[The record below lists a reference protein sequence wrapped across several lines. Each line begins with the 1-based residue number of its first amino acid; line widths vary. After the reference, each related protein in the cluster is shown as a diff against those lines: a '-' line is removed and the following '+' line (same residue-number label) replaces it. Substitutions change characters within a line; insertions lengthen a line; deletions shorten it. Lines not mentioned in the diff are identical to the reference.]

1 MIDTHCHLN
10 TEPLWSER
18 EHWRQS
24 IEKLDALIVVGFDRL
39 SSDRAMVLAEQ
50 HPNVFAAIGFHPD
63 SALEWNDAEAEWL
76 TEAAINPNVVAIGEI
91 GLDLY
96 RRHDTLDAQWAALR
110 AQQAIARAVGLP
122 VIYHCRPTADTNDA
136 YDLLTPQLITEASDI
151 KAVVHCFGGS
161 RANADALWEA
171 GFYTGFDGPLTYKKS
186 AFLREIAAAC
196 PDGLMLVETDAPY
209 LSPEPLRGK
218 FPNLPERV
226 KLVAEKMAEVRS
238 MSVDDCIAQLD
249 VNARKLFTGMV
260 R

>member
-18 EHWRQS
+18 DHWKHS
-24 IEKLDALIVVGFDRL
+24 LGKLDALIVVGFDRI
-39 SSDRAMVLAEQ
+39 SSERAMVLAEQ
-50 HPNVFAAIGFHPD
+50 HSNVFAAIGFHPD
-63 SALEWNDAEAEWL
+63 SALEWNDTEAEWL
-76 TEAAINPNVVAIGEI
+76 QHAANDPNVVAIGEI

-110 AQQAIARAVGLP
+110 AQQAIARAAGLP

-151 KAVVHCFGGS
+151 NAVVHCFGGS
-161 RANADALWEA
+161 RANADALWDA

-186 AFLREIAAAC
+186 ALLREIAAAC
-196 PDGLMLVETDAPY
+196 PEDLMLVETDAPY
-209 LSPEPLRGK
+209 LSPEPLRSK

-226 KLVAEKMAEVRS
+226 ELVARKLAEVRS
-238 MSVDDCIAQLD
+238 IPVDMCISQVD
-249 VNARKLFTGMV
+249 TNARQLFTGIV

>member
-1 MIDTHCHLN
+1 MAQL
-10 TEPLWSER
+10 
-18 EHWRQS
+18 
-24 IEKLDALIVVGFDRL
+24 LDESRARGE
-39 SSDRAMVLAEQ
+39 RAMVLAEQ
-50 HPNVFAAIGFHPD
+50 HPNVFAAIGLHPD
-63 SALEWNDAEAEWL
+63 SALEWNDSEAEWL
-76 TEAAINPNVVAIGEI
+76 QEAAINPNVVAIGEI

-96 RRHDTLDAQWAALR
+96 RRHDTLDAQWAVLR
-110 AQQAIARAVGLP
+110 AQQAIARAAGLP

-186 AFLREIAAAC
+186 AYLREIAAVC
-196 PDGLMLVETDAPY
+196 PAGLMLVETDAPY

-226 KLVAEKMAEVRS
+226 TLVAEKMAEVRS

-249 VNARKLFTGMV
+249 VNARELFTGMV

>member
-63 SALEWNDAEAEWL
+63 SALEWTDAEAEWL